1 MDEKKQVENNIIV
14 QCPHCQDS
22 ILIEQLNCR
31 IFRHGILKDTGK
43 QMDPHASKE
52 VCDSLFSQNLIYGCG
67 KPFKIDITNEETY
80 TVFICDYI

>member
-1 MDEKKQVENNIIV
+1 MDEKKEVDSSNNIIV

-22 ILIEQLNCR
+22 ILIERLNCR

-52 VCDSLFSQNLIYGCG
+52 ICDSLFSQNLIYGCG
-67 KPFKIDITNEETY
+67 KPFRITDVSCVE
-80 TVFICDYI
+80 ICDYI